1 MKTPHLMLASL
12 LSLNVV
18 SQAPPAVG
26 VGNLEVR
33 AANQFEPIWWRFTL
47 QAPRD
52 RDIVVS
58 QKPTL
63 YVELRWE
70 DAWRSFGSLSGD
82 ERSQSRVGSTE
93 KRDQRITVPVGTTAG
108 WLGTLQDWRIL
119 GWEGRYRCKVTWSEL
134 GGVRGNSVGQ
144 TQWTEFNVGPA
155 GESGRALATS
165 KAGQGDL
172 WRAYKKCMEEASDF
186 VSVGSAWQSES
197 SPVGQALKGMMES
210 SRERR
215 PWEIVGEASSLPP
228 RVREVVEMERAR
240 WQWQVARSVG
250 RGAGRNEA
258 LGRALS
264 TLEGLLTSG
273 IPTRERAFLLKMD
286 VLQGLERAQE
296 LAQCR
301 QIAAGSNEIKD
312 AARLEIRNWEEFLAP
327 R

>member
-1 MKTPHLMLASL
+1 
-12 LSLNVV
+12 
-18 SQAPPAVG
+18 
-26 VGNLEVR
+26 
-33 AANQFEPIWWRFTL
+33 
-47 QAPRD
+47 
-52 RDIVVS
+52 
-58 QKPTL
+58 
-63 YVELRWE
+63 
-70 DAWRSFGSLSGD
+70 
-82 ERSQSRVGSTE
+82 
-93 KRDQRITVPVGTTAG
+93 
-108 WLGTLQDWRIL
+108 
-119 GWEGRYRCKVTWSEL
+119 
-134 GGVRGNSVGQ
+134 
-144 TQWTEFNVGPA
+144 
-155 GESGRALATS
+155 
-165 KAGQGDL
+165 
-172 WRAYKKCMEEASDF
+172 MEEASDF